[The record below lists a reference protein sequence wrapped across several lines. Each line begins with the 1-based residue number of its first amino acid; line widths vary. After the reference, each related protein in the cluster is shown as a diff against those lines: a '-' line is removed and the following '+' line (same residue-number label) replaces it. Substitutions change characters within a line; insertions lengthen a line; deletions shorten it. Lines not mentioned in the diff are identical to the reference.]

1 MEISRRDFI
10 HIAAISGLGAAT
22 AANAETRTPS
32 QISLKDIYAFKA
44 KGNFS
49 LLHMCDLHAH
59 IKPLYWREPSTL
71 ISAPKIVGTPGFLCG
86 EAFAKHLKSALNEV
100 NEIQEKSEVAV
111 ADMATG
117 QVKDLHQAALAIGKA
132 ETSMKLMLE
141 IRNKALNAYK
151 ELGRTQL

>member
-1 MEISRRDFI
+1 MSEF
-10 HIAAISGLGAAT
+10 G
-22 AANAETRTPS
+22 
-32 QISLKDIYAFKA
+32 
-44 KGNFS
+44 
-49 LLHMCDLHAH
+49 
-59 IKPLYWREPSTL
+59 
-71 ISAPKIVGTPGFLCG
+71 KIVGLSGTSTADLLKQKTKVGGGSG
-86 EAFAKHLKSALNEV
+86 EAFANQLKSAMNEV
-100 NEIQEKSEVAV
+100 NELQEKSEVAV